1 MTIKGTNKLDF
12 IFWSLECDS
21 TAEYW
26 HLLMQ
31 HARGDWLE
39 QDKKLNRR
47 IAERLQDVEPAQHGI
62 T

>member
-1 MTIKGTNKLDF
+1 MWFK
-12 IFWSLECDS
+12 
-21 TAEYW
+21 AEYW

-47 IAERLQDVEPAQHGI
+47 IAERLQDVEPARHGI